1 MDENRH
7 KIFVFLMFFMA
18 ISHVKEI
25 KNLFNYS
32 QTSIKAQ
39 PKEKQK
45 MKKDEMKKEKIE
57 FLV

>member
-1 MDENRH
+1 M
-7 KIFVFLMFFMA
+7 KIDTRFLYFLCFSWPYP
-18 ISHVKEI
+18 I
-25 KNLFNYS
+25 

>member
-7 KIFVFLMFFMA
+7 KILVILMFFMA
-18 ISHVKEI
+18 ISHVKKI

-32 QTSIKAQ
+32 QTSIKVQ